1 MSLEDRLMR
10 IQDLSDALV
19 MMAFGIQYHG
29 GDDKAVGPGLH
40 VVADIIHEE
49 SDKAIMDV
57 LQNSRNMQSIPE

>member
-1 MSLEDRLMR
+1 MNLEDRLMR
-10 IQDLSDALV
+10 IKDLSDALV

-49 SDKAIMDV
+49 SDKAITEI
-57 LQNSRNMQSIPE
+57 LKK